1 MQVVAHQHISMHLNT
16 LLHGMGLQQ
25 GQHAL
30 KVCHVHE
37 DGLAI
42 VTPQNDV
49 VRVSG
54 KGETG

>member
-1 MQVVAHQHISMHLNT
+1 MHLNS
-16 LLHGMGLQQ
+16 LFYGMGLQQ

-30 KVCHVHE
+30 KVSVVHE
-37 DGLAI
+37 NGLAV